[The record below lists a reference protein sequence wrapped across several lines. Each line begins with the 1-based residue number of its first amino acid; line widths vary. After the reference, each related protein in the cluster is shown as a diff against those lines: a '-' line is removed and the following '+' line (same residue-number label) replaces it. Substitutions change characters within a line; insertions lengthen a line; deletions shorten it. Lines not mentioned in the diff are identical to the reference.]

1 MNDHPLKPQAPCQR
15 GFAIVS
21 AIFLL
26 VVLVAL
32 GAFMLTF
39 SNTQQATSAQDIQGS
54 RALSAARSGMQ
65 WAIGSLSGATDCT
78 PVNPPT
84 GNFTLDGFAINVTCA
99 VNTYTEGI
107 DTPRIFRITV
117 TASGGG
123 AVGNLAYVERQVS
136 SFVEF

>member
-1 MNDHPLKPQAPCQR
+1 MTRTLLSPARRPER

-26 VVLVAL
+26 VVLTAL

-39 SNTQQATSAQDIQGS
+39 STSQQITSAQDLQGS
-54 RALSAARSGMQ
+54 RALAAARGGMQ
-65 WAIGSLSGATDCT
+65 WAAARLNGAANCAPATASF
-78 PVNPPT
+78 V
-84 GNFTLDGFAINVTCA
+84 LDGFTVDIACA
-99 VNTYTEGI
+99 MNTYSEGV
-107 DTPRIFRITV
+107 DTRRIFRVTV

-123 AVGNLAYVERQVS
+123 AVGGLGFVERQVS